1 MRSESVL
8 MNKNDYNRSIR
19 LEPMHLADE
28 AEVDRLLD
36 KLTRYS
42 MLVDGVP
49 KMRDGARHLLTATPP
64 GKTAEDKHVFKVVYG
79 ADTVGIVD
87 IIKDYPRSGVAF
99 IGLLAIAED
108 RHRQGLGRE
117 TYQAVEAL
125 AQQQMKAS
133 IIRLAIVDTNP
144 VEGFWERMGFGRTGE
159 VSPYTGEAVVG
170 NAVLMEKA
178 LR

>member
-1 MRSESVL
+1 ML
-8 MNKNDYNRSIR
+8 MNKNDRDQSIR
-19 LEPMHLADE
+19 LEPMNLADE

-36 KLTRYS
+36 RLTRYS

-64 GKTAEDKHVFKVVYG
+64 GKKAEDKHVFKVVYG
-79 ADTVGIVD
+79 ADTVGIID
-87 IIKDYPRSGVAF
+87 IIKDYPQNGVAF

-108 RHRQGLGRE
+108 SHRQGLGRQ
-117 TYQAVEAL
+117 TYQGLEAL

-133 IIRLAIVDTNP
+133 IIRLAIVDANP
-144 VEGFWERMGFGRTGE
+144 VEGFWERMGFERTGE
-159 VSPYTGEAVVG
+159 VRPYTGEAVVG

-178 LR
+178 LQ